1 MFSDRYSCCR
11 GVANMHTSLKHSLS
25 LLQELRLKLDL
36 LTRTSPI
43 FLPSDHLKPLS
54 GVLLERHSYT
64 EVERVLNHALTL
76 LPLSHISM

>member
-1 MFSDRYSCCR
+1 MFSDRCCR
-11 GVANMHTSLKHSLS
+11 GVANMHTSLKHT